1 IDLEILKETNNKNK
15 LKAVLINPN
24 LQNTTLKV
32 MSQKR
37 REMLVELC
45 RQYRLP
51 IIEDEVLTD
60 LSFLNQE
67 EDLPIRTIDPDN

>member
-1 IDLEILKETNNKNK
+1 
-15 LKAVLINPN
+15 
-24 LQNTTLKV
+24 

-37 REMLVELC
+37 REKLVELC

-51 IIEDEVLTD
+51 IIEDDVFTD

-67 EDLPIRTIDPDN
+67 EVLPIRTIDPDMCYTSVRYLGF